1 MLKRKKHVTVGKNPG
16 EDGGSISRYMQF
28 EVKDGG
34 CRELKVRLWINCP
47 TQRELGYNE
56 IEL

>member
-28 EVKDGG
+28 EVRDGG
-34 CRELKVRLWINCP
+34 CRESVDQLSYSERVTL
-47 TQRELGYNE
+47 
-56 IEL
+56 